1 MFKCKTIHQ
10 QFIEERRKNEALT
23 AQNIELANAVIEL
36 AGLLATHDDAIV
48 EIAEIATRSE
58 VK

>member
-1 MFKCKTIHQ
+1 MFGYKSTRQ
-10 QFIEERRKNEALT
+10 QLIEERHKNEILT
-23 AQNIELANAVIEL
+23 AQNMELTNAVIEL

-48 EIAEIATRSE
+48 EIAEIATESE